1 MRVLFIGHLCFFLS
15 RLPTIFSQSAHS
27 VRVGEKILCSLRVIL
42 YMGSPQIF
50 NFWGERKQQSPND
63 ASVIHCDLLAERE
76 SSAQTILRSSFATSA
91 FTDAFFVYY
100 SRIVFGY
107 FSPKSTFIKISLP
120 LYLPNPPR
128 VKDQGRTKDE
138 PRNTQRTPNHPKV
151 LFIKIGYLKE
161 IFVTVASA
169 ICLSCQ
175 MPLSISFT
183 PLCKV
188 SLHSRTS
195 AKMSH
200 R

>member
-1 MRVLFIGHLCFFLS
+1 MHMRVLLFRVFFVIPLYIILNIHFFL
-15 RLPTIFSQSAHS
+15 
-27 VRVGEKILCSLRVIL
+27 VMGGGEKILCSLTPFACLSNYRLPIP
-42 YMGSPQIF
+42 YC
-50 NFWGERKQQSPND
+50 
-63 ASVIHCDLLAERE
+63 A
-76 SSAQTILRSSFATSA
+76 LRSQHLLSQMHSLSIIPEL
-91 FTDAFFVYY
+91 Y
-100 SRIVFGY
+100 SGTF
-107 FSPKSTFIKISLP
+107 PQKSTFIKISLP
-120 LYLPNPPR
+120 LHLPKPPR

-169 ICLSCQ
+169 ICLPCQ

>member
-1 MRVLFIGHLCFFLS
+1 MVICASVFAENWGRFHSPLVPLACLSMS
-15 RLPTIFSQSAHS
+15 RLPKPYCA
-27 VRVGEKILCSLRVIL
+27 
-42 YMGSPQIF
+42 
-50 NFWGERKQQSPND
+50 
-63 ASVIHCDLLAERE
+63 
-76 SSAQTILRSSFATSA
+76 LRSQHLLSQMQSL
-91 FTDAFFVYY
+91 YIIPELY
-100 SRIVFGY
+100 SGTF
-107 FSPKSTFIKISLP
+107 PQKSTFIKISLP
-120 LYLPNPPR
+120 LHLPNSPR

-138 PRNTQRTPNHPKV
+138 PRNTQRTPNHQKV

-169 ICLSCQ
+169 ICLPCQ

-200 R
+200 CW

>member
-1 MRVLFIGHLCFFLS
+1 MHMRVLLFRVFFVIPLYIILNIHFFL
-15 RLPTIFSQSAHS
+15 
-27 VRVGEKILCSLRVIL
+27 VMGEKILCSLTPFACLSMFRL
-42 YMGSPQIF
+42 PKPYC
-50 NFWGERKQQSPND
+50 
-63 ASVIHCDLLAERE
+63 A
-76 SSAQTILRSSFATSA
+76 LRSQHLLSQMHSLSITPEL
-91 FTDAFFVYY
+91 Y
-100 SRIVFGY
+100 SGTF
-107 FSPKSTFIKISLP
+107 PKKSTFIKISLP
-120 LYLPNPPR
+120 LHLPNPPR

-169 ICLSCQ
+169 ICLPCQ

-183 PLCKV
+183 PLCKI